1 MKSYLIQEGKF
12 SKMEKSEINGI
23 NSLINFNYMGS
34 AEFEFGALPKS
45 LKRMMWKNSEYGFFK
60 IKNLKNTKTNQCA
73 RVFCRVD
80 LKDETIKE
88 IERISQNKYGYK
100 ETCHFADRFK
110 NVKSY
115 GEDINFWW
123 DIDNDFMFFFGEDS
137 EKMIKTAFIK
147 MKERNVL
154 TS

>member
-12 SKMEKSEINGI
+12 EKIEKSEVNGI
-23 NSLINFNYMGS
+23 DSLINFSYMGS

-45 LKRMMWKNSEYGFFK
+45 LKRMLWKNGEYSFFK
-60 IKNLKNTKTNQCA
+60 IKNLKNIKTNQCA
-73 RVFCRVD
+73 RVFCRID

-88 IERISQNKYGYK
+88 VERISQNKYGYK

-110 NVKSY
+110 DGKSY

-137 EKMIKTAFIK
+137 EKMIKIAFDK
-147 MKERNVL
+147 MKERNIL
-154 TS
+154 NE